1 MVKPSETPPVSLSL
15 DEIFEVL
22 VAPRRRAVLYELHG
36 RSEPMTLTDLAA
48 SVDAVETVVTNETN
62 EAEVTNETNE
72 AEVTNETNEAEVTA
86 ANRRTVAIALDHIHL
101 PKLQQAGLVTYDRA
115 EKTVEL
121 GQIPRQFERYLRFA
135 AEDDHRTRAIDA
147 TV

>member
-1 MVKPSETPPVSLSL
+1 MVKSSETPPVPLSL

-48 SVDAVETVVTNETN
+48 SVDAVEAVTTAETNGTETEAATGTNEP
-62 EAEVTNETNE
+62 
-72 AEVTNETNEAEVTA
+72 EVTA
-86 ANRRTVAIALDHIHL
+86 ANRKSVTVALDHIHL

-121 GQIPRQFERYLRFA
+121 GRIPRHFERYLRFA

>member
-1 MVKPSETPPVSLSL
+1 MMKPSETPPVTLSL
-15 DEIFEVL
+15 GEIFEVL

-48 SVDAVETVVTNETN
+48 SVDAVETVATTEMNGNETEAATETN
-62 EAEVTNETNE
+62 EP
-72 AEVTNETNEAEVTA
+72 EVTA
-86 ANRRTVAIALDHIHL
+86 ANRRAVAIALDHIHL
-101 PKLQQAGLVTYDRA
+101 PKLQQAGLVTYDRT

-121 GQIPRQFERYLRFA
+121 DRIPRQFERYLRFA

>member
-1 MVKPSETPPVSLSL
+1 M
-15 DEIFEVL
+15 
-22 VAPRRRAVLYELHG
+22 LYELHG

-48 SVDAVETVVTNETN
+48 SVDAVEAVATTETNGNETEAATGTNEL
-62 EAEVTNETNE
+62 
-72 AEVTNETNEAEVTA
+72 EVTA
-86 ANRRTVAIALDHIHL
+86 ANRRSVAVALDHIHL

-121 GQIPRQFERYLRFA
+121 GRIPRQFERYLRFA